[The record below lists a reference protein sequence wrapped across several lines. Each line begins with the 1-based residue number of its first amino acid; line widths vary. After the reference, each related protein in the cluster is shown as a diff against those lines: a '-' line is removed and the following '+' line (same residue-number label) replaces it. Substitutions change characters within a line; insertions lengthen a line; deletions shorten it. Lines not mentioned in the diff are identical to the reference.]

1 MQSSLKKSL
10 YLGLA
15 ALSFASV
22 AAVST
27 NASAKS
33 YAKAGAE
40 TDLTVSKKD
49 ANVESTGTNA
59 LFTKPGT
66 TKGAKVV
73 ASKAK
78 MKSMANSGKSADYFW
93 AYRTTTTNKGAVYYK
108 VVSMNGKYRG
118 YVYAGRTEG
127 EFNRGLKKADTVTTA
142 TNPTKLTG
150 YYLKN
155 VAKNTLWTAPKNTER
170 HAKKV
175 SLYGVGTSDTFNVD
189 KAETKTRENTLYYHV
204 TDSKNAKVS
213 GWIYAGKG
221 YDANATAANQS
232 IGGLSLTQNADAA
245 TADNS
250 VKVEYRDADGKTLSN
265 ATWIV
270 SNPKVASVV
279 NGAVYAGDSDVA
291 GVKFADFVTNNAP
304 AGYKVSTTSPVVTS
318 ATYGQTVY
326 ATVAKFATSKVNLK
340 VNSVSNKIVTDG
352 TPAETATEVTPAL
365 TAGSNLAASDL
376 TNLKLD
382 TVTNGNPLEG
392 AINGDFDSAALV
404 KALPSAGLDGTK
416 NYTDKDGNY
425 YHYVFTLNADDTNSD
440 NRNAKFGD
448 TVVAD
453 FDAVLT
459 AGKVGGTTSTDN
471 GWIAE

>member
-40 TDLTVSKKD
+40 TDLTVTKDD

-73 ASKAK
+73 ASKAT
-78 MKSMANSGKSADYFW
+78 MKKLANSGKSADYFW

-118 YVYAGRTEG
+118 YVYAGKTEG
-127 EFNRGLKKADTVTTA
+127 EFNRGLKKADTVTKA

-175 SLYGVGTSDTFNVD
+175 SLYGVDGNDTFTVD

-204 TDSKNAKVS
+204 TSNNAAKVS

-221 YDANATAANQS
+221 YDANATTQS
-232 IGGLSLTQNADAA
+232 MGGLTFDLSDAA
-245 TADNS
+245 ATSDNS
-250 VKVEYRDADGKTLSN
+250 VKVVYRDK
-265 ATWIV
+265 ATGAT
-270 SNPKVASVV
+270 VASKTWVTT
-279 NGAVYAGDSDVA
+279 NTKTKAGDTVTPNTEGKKDGDLNAA
-291 GVKFADFVTNNAP
+291 GVALADFITNQMP
-304 AGYKVSTTSPVVTS
+304 ANYAVDGTPTP
-318 ATYGQTVY
+318 ATYGNTVY
-326 ATVAKFATSKVNLK
+326 VNVTASATSKVQFVADNVNNDASTSDNPVAGVLADGASLPAGEVSATLSDKGVALLSGTKGTQITEANLDLLK
-340 VNSVSNKIVTDG
+340 AEIGATDVKGSKLYYAADG
-352 TPAETATEVTPAL
+352 TSYYYTYTFTPD
-365 TAGSNLAASDL
+365 N
-376 TNLKLD
+376 
-382 TVTNGNPLEG
+382 
-392 AINGDFDSAALV
+392 
-404 KALPSAGLDGTK
+404 
-416 NYTDKDGNY
+416 
-425 YHYVFTLNADDTNSD
+425 FTSD
-440 NRNAKFGD
+440 NRLANYGD
-448 TVVAD
+448 TLKASVTATLTKGTPGVAGSD
-453 FDAVLT
+453 N
-459 AGKVGGTTSTDN
+459 SWITD
-471 GWIAE
+471 